1 MKIGIIGA
9 GYVARALTQAATKH
23 GHEVMISNS
32 RDPRTLHTT
41 AMMLRCQTGTAEQ
54 AGNFGDIV
62 IVAVPL
68 HSYQAV
74 PVQPLAGKVVLDTDN
89 YYPDRD
95 GAISELDRGETTTSE
110 LLQKHLPASK
120 IVKAFNA
127 IIIDQVN
134 SDGKP
139 AGTPGRRALPLAG
152 DDAAA
157 KQLVSGIYD
166 QFGFDT
172 VDAGPLA
179 EGRRFE
185 RDTPAYC
192 IPMDREKLTAALAE
206 IR

>member
-9 GYVARALTQAATKH
+9 GYVSRALTQAAIKH

-32 RDPRTLHTT
+32 RDPRTLST
-41 AMMLRCQTGTAEQ
+41 AKMMLQCQTGTAEQ
-54 AGNFGDIV
+54 AGTFGEIV

-68 HSYQAV
+68 SSYQAI
-74 PVQPLAGKVVLDTDN
+74 PVQPLAGKIVIDTDN

-95 GAISELDRGETTTSE
+95 GAIPELDRGETTTSE
-110 LLQKHLPASK
+110 LLAKHLPESK

-139 AGTPGRRALPLAG
+139 AGTPDRRALPLCG

-157 KQLVSGIYD
+157 KQVVAGLYD

-192 IPMDREKLTAALAE
+192 IPMDRDKLTATLAE
-206 IR
+206 TR